1 MAATAASTPEPT
13 DLALADS
20 AGLGRGDFF
29 WILAFDGVK
38 SLSSVPAS
46 GGDPAARCE
55 RERFFGV
62 DVIIERYV
70 ELEQSMETIVAETAI
85 DAATVQQFC
94 RMIDR
99 AEYKRNQAAIVLK
112 VTQRCF
118 GRGRAMPIVMR
129 G

>member
-1 MAATAASTPEPT
+1 MAPTAASTPEPT

-55 RERFFGV
+55 RERFLGV
-62 DVIIERYV
+62 DVIIERF
-70 ELEQSMETIVAETAI
+70 I
-85 DAATVQQFC
+85 
-94 RMIDR
+94 R
-99 AEYKRNQAAIVLK
+99 LK
-112 VTQRCF
+112 HLACL
-118 GRGRAMPIVMR
+118 
-129 G
+129 